1 MKEFFVDFFSIN
13 YGRFIRIL
21 NSRGGDGMTE
31 SRFEICIQL
40 IRKGEREGLREIYEE
55 YFKLIFSVMQ
65 SVVKNREDA
74 EDLTSDFFVKLWDR
88 LADAYKSGNGHRA
101 WLAAAAR
108 NMAIDR
114 LRRNSCTETT
124 LNAQEEN
131 GGIPEPKSGENLEEA
146 VFDSITVSEAL
157 AVLSEPE
164 RMVLSLKLF
173 SDFTFK
179 EIAKAMRMPQGTVAW
194 RYQGA
199 IKKLQNYFKGVGGI

>member
-1 MKEFFVDFFSIN
+1 MQYFSIKSSIL
-13 YGRFIRIL
+13 IRIL
-21 NSRGGDGMTE
+21 NSRGGDGMTD
-31 SRFEICIQL
+31 SRFEICIQF
-40 IRKGEREGLREIYEE
+40 IRKGESEGLREIYEE

-65 SVVKNREDA
+65 SIAQNKEEA
-74 EDLTSDFFVKLWDR
+74 EDLTSDFFIKLWDR
-88 LADAYKSGNGHRA
+88 LADGYKSGNGHRA

-114 LRRNSCTETT
+114 LRRNSRTETT
-124 LNAQEEN
+124 LNAQKEN

-146 VFDSITVSEAL
+146 VFGSITVSEAL

>member
-1 MKEFFVDFFSIN
+1 
-13 YGRFIRIL
+13 
-21 NSRGGDGMTE
+21 MTD

-40 IRKGEREGLREIYEE
+40 IRNGERDGLREIYEE

-88 LADAYKSGNGHRA
+88 LADAYKGGNGHKS
-101 WLAAAAR
+101 WLVAAAR

-114 LRRNSCTETT
+114 LRRNSRTETT
-124 LNAQEEN
+124 LNAQEET

-146 VFDSITVSEAL
+146 VIGSITVSEAL
-157 AVLSEPE
+157 AVLSETE
-164 RMVLSLKLF
+164 CMVVSLKLF

-179 EIAKAMRMPQGTVAW
+179 EIAKALKMPQGTVAW
-194 RYQGA
+194 RYQSA
-199 IKKLQNYFKGVGGI
+199 VKKLQNYFKGVCGT